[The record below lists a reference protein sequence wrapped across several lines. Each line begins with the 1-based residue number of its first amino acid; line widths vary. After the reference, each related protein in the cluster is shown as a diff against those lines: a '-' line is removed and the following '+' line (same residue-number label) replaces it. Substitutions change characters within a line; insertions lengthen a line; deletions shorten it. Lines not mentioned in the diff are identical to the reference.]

1 MAGELS
7 RMRGRD
13 EANLTRQHRFAFA
26 LVLSTFQNFRG
37 IEMKIKLALGALAA
51 MLVLSACAK
60 KEEAPAEPTPP
71 AEAPP
76 ATEPAMPEQTPPADP
91 NAPPTDPSA
100 TPETPPATEPPPQ

>member
-76 ATEPAMPEQTPPADP
+76 AEPAMPEQTPPADP